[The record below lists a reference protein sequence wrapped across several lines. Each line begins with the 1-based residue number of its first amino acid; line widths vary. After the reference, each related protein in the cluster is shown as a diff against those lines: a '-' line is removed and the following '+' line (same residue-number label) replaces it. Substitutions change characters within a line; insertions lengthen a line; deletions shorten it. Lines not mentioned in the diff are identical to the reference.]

1 MNPNIPFETVLHLL
15 AMAYVASA
23 ILILLASNI
32 CLAVIETIEEASDK

>member
-1 MNPNIPFETVLHLL
+1 MNPSIPFETVLQIL

-23 ILILLASNI
+23 ILVLLASNI